1 MRPHHLRPM
10 TATKLAHVQLMSM
23 HCIGAELAEEAR
35 ITCPWLEVRVLDKV
49 GHFMQLEDPKLVNQH
64 IVEWVTGQK

>member
-1 MRPHHLRPM
+1 MNTIGGLPLLILLH
-10 TATKLAHVQLMSM
+10 ATQISDGV
-23 HCIGAELAEEAR
+23 ELAEEAR